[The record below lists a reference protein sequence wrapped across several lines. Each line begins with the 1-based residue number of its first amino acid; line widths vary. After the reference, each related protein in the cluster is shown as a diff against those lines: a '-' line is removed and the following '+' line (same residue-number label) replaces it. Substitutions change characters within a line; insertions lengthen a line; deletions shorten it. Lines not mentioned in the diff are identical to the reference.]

1 VGIRSL
7 AEVQA
12 ERAAKA
18 KADELLKEKAKTSEA
33 GKISKYIKDNKID
46 AVPSASG
53 LYYIETVKGTGMQA
67 ETGKSVKVH
76 YTLFNIEGRKLQSSK
91 DMDQPFEFVLG
102 QGQVIKGWDEG
113 IAYMKAGGKATLLVP
128 SEIAY
133 GANQRGEDIPPYSPL
148 VFEVEL
154 LEVK

>member
-1 VGIRSL
+1 M
-7 AEVQA
+7 QA

-18 KADELLKEKAKTSEA
+18 KAEELQKEQAKISEA
-33 GKISKYIKDNKID
+33 GKISKYIRDNKINV
-46 AVPSASG
+46 APSESG
-53 LYYIETVKGTGMQA
+53 LYYIETLAGTGMKA
-67 ETGKSVKVH
+67 EAGKSVKVH
-76 YTLFNIEGRKLQSSK
+76 YTLYNIEGKKLQSSK
-91 DMDQPFEFVLG
+91 DMDKPFEFVLG

-128 SEIAY
+128 SVIAY
-133 GANQRGEDIPPYSPL
+133 GANQRGADIPPYSPL